1 VWLREEEVHMS
12 YSQIFLDACNT
23 NILMLLVKQKWKK
36 ANAQLHPM
44 QKEMSKFG
52 YPFWTTLKIPVWF

>member
-1 VWLREEEVHMS
+1 MERPS
-12 YSQIFLDACNT
+12 NQCD
-23 NILMLLVKQKWKK
+23 KK

-52 YPFWTTLKIPVWF
+52 YPFWTTLKIPVWL

>member
-1 VWLREEEVHMS
+1 MS